1 VAAGRVGAFRQL
13 GLGRLELQHD
23 ADEAL
28 GQGVV
33 DVAGQA
39 LALGQ
44 PAALP
49 LGRGQLAAG
58 RLQLL
63 DQLPALVALL
73 DDPGD
78 PEREQAAEHHREQAA
93 GDRSGVLPQRPARG
107 QHLPPDD
114 RDAEGDR
121 RRDGPGQAQVAEDL
135 RVQHQQQREV
145 HRVDPGQQEPERQ
158 QPDQVDQDQP
168 GPLLVDPEPPE
179 GEVPGRHEHA
189 EPGQRP
195 ALAGGRRVEQGQGHG
210 QDEQAEQ
217 GGIPDP
223 GVLVPGI
230 DPALAALL
238 AQPAA
243 PLVAASGCDG
253 TRGRGRWGAPDGGS
267 AGQPFG

>member
-121 RRDGPGQAQVAEDL
+121 RRVAQDRRRWRKICGYSTSSSEKYT
-135 RVQHQQQREV
+135 
-145 HRVDPGQQEPERQ
+145 GWI
-158 QPDQVDQDQP
+158 
-168 GPLLVDPEPPE
+168 
-179 GEVPGRHEHA
+179 
-189 EPGQRP
+189 P
-195 ALAGGRRVEQGQGHG
+195 ASTNQS
-210 QDEQAEQ
+210 
-217 GGIPDP
+217 
-223 GVLVPGI
+223 
-230 DPALAALL
+230 
-238 AQPAA
+238 
-243 PLVAASGCDG
+243 ASSP
-253 TRGRGRWGAPDGGS
+253 TR
-267 AGQPFG
+267 